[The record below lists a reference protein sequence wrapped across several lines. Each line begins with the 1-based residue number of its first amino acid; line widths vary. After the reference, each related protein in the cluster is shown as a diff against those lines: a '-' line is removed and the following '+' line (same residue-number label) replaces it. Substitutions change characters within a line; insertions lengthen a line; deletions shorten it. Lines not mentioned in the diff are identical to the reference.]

1 MSLKT
6 HLRDQLVS
14 TRAFTEQLLRSFHT
28 PADWTFQV
36 HPNSNHALWFI
47 GHIGNTDNFFL
58 TLVAPEK
65 ASPQASFRE
74 KFGMGSQPTAN
85 AADYPPP
92 EQVLAYFR
100 ERRQALLALLDT
112 LGDEALEAKTPK
124 GAPEFL
130 PDVASVFRTA
140 GWHEG
145 LHAGQLTVV
154 RRALG
159 HPPVMGAAPV

>member
-1 MSLKT
+1 MSLKS
-6 HLRDQLVS
+6 HLREQLVS
-14 TRAFTEQLLRSFHT
+14 ARKFSEAFLRDFRT

-36 HPNSNHALWFI
+36 HPHSNHALWFI

-58 TLVAPEK
+58 SLISPER
-65 ASPQASFRE
+65 AAPQANFRE
-74 KFGMGSQPTAN
+74 KFGMGSQPTPD
-85 AADYPPP
+85 AADYPPV
-92 EQVLAYFR
+92 EEVLAYFR
-100 ERRQALLALLDT
+100 ERRETLLALLDS
-112 LGDEALEAKTPK
+112 LDEAALEAKTPK

-140 GWHEG
+140 GWHEA

-159 HPPVMGAAPV
+159 HPPVMGAPAI